1 MNVKILLVAV
11 LITSLSF
18 VLTAQDKPSFIGLKA
33 GASFPVGKFHAKELP
48 DGGFA
53 LAGFGTSIEG
63 AWFFKKWLGVGASA
77 GLYLH
82 PVDVIS
88 LADEK
93 ISTDN
98 FMNSLTILSDP
109 YLSVSVY
116 SGLYFQFH
124 LVQRLSLTAKALG
137 GVIYAQTPYQLFK
150 ADYYLIGE
158 HWFDVTSSG
167 DYKGSF
173 LTGAGLR
180 YDLNGCIGF
189 TLDSEF
195 TYNMMK
201 FDFIESDG
209 SVRTDKRVV
218 SFVNL
223 MAGIVIRIG

>member
-33 GASFPVGKFHAKELP
+33 GASFPVGKFHSKELP

-53 LAGFGTSIEG
+53 LTGFGTSIEG
-63 AWFFKKWLGVGASA
+63 AWFFKSWLGVGASA
-77 GLYLH
+77 ALDLH
-82 PVDVIS
+82 PVDVIA
-88 LADEK
+88 LAREK
-93 ISTDN
+93 VSADH

-109 YLSVSVY
+109 YISISIY
-116 SGLYFQFH
+116 SGLYFHFPV
-124 LVQRLSLTAKALG
+124 VQRLSLTAKALG
-137 GVIYAQTPYQLFK
+137 GVIYVQTPYQLYK

-167 DYKGSF
+167 DYKASF
-173 LTGAGLR
+173 LAGAGLR
-180 YDLNGCIGF
+180 YDLNDYIG
-189 TLDSEF
+189 LSLNSEF
-195 TYNMMK
+195 TYNQME

-209 SVRTDKRVV
+209 SVRTDERTV

-223 MAGIVIRIG
+223 MAGIVIKI